1 MYCLGSFKVQ
11 KEPVQL
17 NNDPVV
23 PTDSSFLTV
32 MGFGV
37 TGEKGLPSNVLL
49 ETNLFSVPRGLCMAS
64 YPEFLVNNDVMI
76 CANEDA
82 VDRYVMMLKTA
93 EYSTPKT
100 SSFVLFL
107 EIPSTVVVRA
117 TRAVLSSPKM
127 VSRSE
132 SRHG

>member
-1 MYCLGSFKVQ
+1 
-11 KEPVQL
+11 
-17 NNDPVV
+17 
-23 PTDSSFLTV
+23 
-32 MGFGV
+32 
-37 TGEKGLPSNVLL
+37 
-49 ETNLFSVPRGLCMAS
+49 
-64 YPEFLVNNDVMI
+64 VNNDVMI

>member
-1 MYCLGSFKVQ
+1 
-11 KEPVQL
+11 
-17 NNDPVV
+17 
-23 PTDSSFLTV
+23 
-32 MGFGV
+32 
-37 TGEKGLPSNVLL
+37 
-49 ETNLFSVPRGLCMAS
+49 
-64 YPEFLVNNDVMI
+64 
-76 CANEDA
+76 
-82 VDRYVMMLKTA
+82 VMMLKTA